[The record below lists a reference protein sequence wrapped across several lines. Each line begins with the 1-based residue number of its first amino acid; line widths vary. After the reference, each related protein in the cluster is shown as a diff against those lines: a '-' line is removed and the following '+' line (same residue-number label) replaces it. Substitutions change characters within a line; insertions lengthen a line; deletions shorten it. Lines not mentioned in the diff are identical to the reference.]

1 MPHSL
6 RVISVCSPMERPVL
20 GSLNV
25 LGSDPLSHSTP
36 PAMPALIRPSEI
48 ASAMIVVVRKP
59 VMQ

>member
-1 MPHSL
+1 M
-6 RVISVCSPMERPVL
+6 L

-36 PAMPALIRPSEI
+36 PAMPAVILPSDI
-48 ASAMIVVVRKP
+48 ASAMMVAVRRP